1 MQLCEQCK
9 KNKQFLLCKY
19 YVSNAEKKYNPVNS
33 IPHFFITKQLQLRFK
48 KNAAAAAEPNG
59 LAKYQMWRHFPF
71 SHFNTRSLLVTALPL
86 SASLS
91 SPNTV
96 RSMSSS
102 SSTATM
108 HSPPVAKKVEH
119 KMEMFGDV
127 RVDNYYWL
135 RDDSRTN
142 PEVLSYLQQENA
154 YTDSVMSG

>member
-1 MQLCEQCK
+1 
-9 KNKQFLLCKY
+9 
-19 YVSNAEKKYNPVNS
+19 
-33 IPHFFITKQLQLRFK
+33 
-48 KNAAAAAEPNG
+48 
-59 LAKYQMWRHFPF
+59 
-71 SHFNTRSLLVTALPL
+71 
-86 SASLS
+86 
-91 SPNTV
+91 
-96 RSMSSS
+96 MSSS

>member
-1 MQLCEQCK
+1 
-9 KNKQFLLCKY
+9 
-19 YVSNAEKKYNPVNS
+19 
-33 IPHFFITKQLQLRFK
+33 
-48 KNAAAAAEPNG
+48 
-59 LAKYQMWRHFPF
+59 
-71 SHFNTRSLLVTALPL
+71 
-86 SASLS
+86 
-91 SPNTV
+91 
-96 RSMSSS
+96 
-102 SSTATM
+102 M